1 MVFMKDPLI
10 FDPDRYEVKTCTLD
24 QMTITYRAFENLS
37 YCADPVDEIQKMN
50 LFVPEA
56 YYHGETIQGYDLH
69 SAPIFAYNTVGG
81 YMPGAA
87 GKPEKDFFDQ
97 RNGIFEALRHGYVVA
112 SPGIRGRVSE
122 KDGAYTGKAPALIV
136 DMKAAIRYL
145 RHNQNV
151 IPGDTKRIITNGTS
165 AGGALSALTGASGN
179 SADYLPYLKEIGAA
193 EERDDIFAA
202 CCFCP
207 IHNLEHADAAYE
219 WTFCGHNTV
228 SDLRYDFQ
236 DGLVTR
242 MYTED
247 RPLTEKQICLSKQ
260 LKSEFITYVN
270 SLSLRDDSGQ
280 ILSLD
285 ENGEGSFKDYV
296 LGYLAASARKEYD
309 MHHMEKQ
316 NAHLMKLLPMDAR
329 VEKQNCI
336 HIDEKGNLT
345 LDWDSFLTSVMR
357 AKPVPAFDAL
367 DLSTCEN
374 NEYGSRDMKDRH
386 FTQFSYERSEADGEL
401 APEEI
406 VKMMNPT
413 RYIGQADTAPN
424 WWIRHSTHDCAASYA
439 IPVIL
444 AAMLKNQGCNV
455 NFEFP
460 WGLPHCGDYGLD
472 EMFAWIDELC
482 SKQ

>member
-1 MVFMKDPLI
+1 MKDPLI